1 MQFQGLPVQPSNARA
16 LVVGTTAD
24 YVDWIRNS
32 CPGRALFLTDPA
44 VRRKAQEPCPSPT
57 EEILCNLSVYGDARR
72 ALQQHLDR
80 EGLRVD
86 GVACYDCESMELA
99 AVLARERGLPYPSV
113 EAVNNCRD
121 KYLSKI
127 IWQKHGLQTPQIKQ
141 VRSAAEAAD
150 FFRELGGPCVLKPLS
165 GSGSELIFRCDDV
178 RACEKSFQD
187 IKSGLQQRRTN
198 RLYKSFF
205 TDDPVILA
213 EALAG
218 GDEYSCDFVIE
229 DRRVEVIRLTRKI
242 LSPGKPFGTAL
253 GYYLP
258 ASLPDEIDEQDL
270 LQTLYRS
277 AAALGLERAVC
288 MLDFML
294 CSGRMV
300 LLELA
305 PRPGGDCLPFLLR
318 RGRGLDMLKLLLD
331 FSQRRPL
338 RLNHSSNMRDL
349 IGLRLH
355 AHQNGIIKKI
365 DAHRLQQDARVHEI
379 HLIRKA
385 GHAIKLPP
393 EDYDSW
399 LLGHII
405 FEPDAVG
412 RAAAQCRELIE
423 KLVLEID

>member
-1 MQFQGLPVQPSNARA
+1 MPPQGMPVQSSNTRV
-16 LVVGTTAD
+16 LVVGTTPD
-24 YVDWIRNS
+24 YIDWIRNS

-44 VRRKAQEPCPSPT
+44 VRRKAQEPCPSQT
-57 EEILCNLSVYGDARR
+57 EEILCNLSDYNETRRTLAR
-72 ALQQHLDR
+72 HLSR
-80 EGLRVD
+80 EGLRVN

-99 AVLARERGLPYPSV
+99 AVLAREQGLPYPSV

-127 IWQKHGLQTPQIKQ
+127 IWQRHGLQTPQVKQ
-141 VRSAAEAAD
+141 IRSAAEAAD
-150 FFRELGGPCVLKPLS
+150 FFRELGSACVLKPLS
-165 GSGSELIFRCDDV
+165 GSGSELIFRCDDD
-178 RACEKSFQD
+178 RACENGFQD

-205 TDDPVILA
+205 ADDSVILA
-213 EALAG
+213 EALVE

-229 DRRVEVIRLTRKI
+229 DGRVEVIRLTRKI
-242 LSPGKPFGTAL
+242 LSPRKPFGTAV

-258 ASLPDEIDEQDL
+258 AALPDEIDEQDL

-318 RGRGLDMLKLLLD
+318 RCRGLDILKLLLD
-331 FSQRRPL
+331 FSEQQPL
-338 RLNHSSNMRDL
+338 RLNYSSDSHDF

-355 AHQNGIIKKI
+355 ARQSGILKKV
-365 DAHRLQQDARVHEI
+365 DTYRLQRDGRVHEI
-379 HLIRKA
+379 HLIRKP
-385 GHAIKLPP
+385 GHRINMPP
-393 EDYDSW
+393 DDYDSW

-405 FEPDAVG
+405 FEPDAVDE
-412 RAAAQCRELIE
+412 APAQCLELLSKLDVEIE
-423 KLVLEID
+423 